1 MNAGALDRV
10 RVLDTSQGVAGAFCG
25 KLLAGLGADVI
36 KVEPPGVGD
45 FARALPPFAGD
56 RPDPETSALFLH
68 LNTGKRGLTLD
79 LGARAGRS
87 LLHAL
92 ARCWAD
98 VVVTSV
104 PPAQAPALGLDWA
117 SLAPLKEDLVVTSV
131 TYFGQDGPYR
141 DYEGCELTALA
152 LGGYLSLTGDPE
164 REPLRPYGYQAEYHA
179 GLHAATG
186 TMAAILRM
194 EAGGGGDLVDA
205 SVVEASSFLVSAAP
219 GWYYL
224 LGKLATRAG
233 NRLANMDPGH
243 FYPSTM
249 RPCRDGWVHAHGN
262 IRYREL
268 LGVLIPDPR
277 LNEPEVLAEQT
288 GHADEIDAIMDRWLA
303 GYDRHEVV
311 AMAQTLRLP
320 FTEVLTPAEVLI
332 DEHLLARGALRD
344 VDHPRAGTGRYAHAP
359 AQLTATPWRTTRAP
373 LLGEH
378 SDAILA
384 GILGLSDA
392 EIRRL
397 HAEAVV

>member
-1 MNAGALDRV
+1 MNAGALDGV

-45 FARALPPFAGD
+45 FARALPPFAHD
-56 RPDPETSALFLH
+56 LPDPETSALFLH

-79 LGARAGRS
+79 LGEREGRS
-87 LLHAL
+87 ILHAL
-92 ARCWAD
+92 VRRWAD

-104 PPAQAPALGLDWA
+104 PPAQAPALGLDGD
-117 SLAPLKEDLVVTSV
+117 SLAPLKDDLVVTAV

-152 LGGYLSLTGDPE
+152 LGGYLYLTGDPG
-164 REPLRPYGYQAEYHA
+164 REPLKPYGYQAEYHA
-179 GLHAATG
+179 GLHAAAG

-194 EAGGGGDLVDA
+194 EAGAGGDLVDA

-219 GWYYL
+219 GWYAL

-262 IRYREL
+262 IRHREL

-277 LNEPEVLAEQT
+277 LNEPEMLAEQT
-288 GHADEIDAIMDRWLA
+288 GHADDIDAIMDRWLA
-303 GYDRHEVV
+303 GYDRRAVV
-311 AMAQTLRLP
+311 VMAQTLRLP
-320 FTEVLTPAEVLI
+320 FTEVLTPAEVLT
-332 DEHLLARGALRD
+332 DEHLLARGVLRD
-344 VDHPRAGTGRYAHAP
+344 IDHPRAGTGRYAHAP
-359 AQLTATPWRTTRAP
+359 ALLTATPWRTTRAP

-378 SDAILA
+378 TDAILA
-384 GILGLSDA
+384 GLLGLADA

-397 HAEAVV
+397 HAEAVI